1 MNGIKALRHCSVLIC
16 LFLTCSL
23 HPVRADDTAG
33 KPDEPP
39 AVAITVGKSQWLEAS
54 GERFLGIFTRSTT
67 GVSLGGVIILPS
79 LGRTPDW
86 PDVIAPLRKALPTH
100 GWSTLAIQ
108 LPIPTKGADGLWQLE
123 PYFTASRSRIQSA
136 ISFMQQ
142 QGIANII
149 LIGHGLGAAT
159 AVVCVSGSDPLPVSG
174 LAAVSLGIPPGSDR
188 KSFGPGLLENIH
200 LPILDIYGSR
210 DYADVTATA
219 EARVAAARRGGLAAQ
234 RSQQLDALKHSP
246 QARLLT
252 TDHNGYIAY
261 RQVVLAGADHSFRGA
276 EETLI
281 KRITGWL
288 KKHSEAGDL
297 NFLAAGS
304 D

>member
-100 GWSTLAIQ
+100 GWSTSE
-108 LPIPTKGADGLWQLE
+108 PTPEDFE
-123 PYFTASRSRIQSA
+123 FR
-136 ISFMQQ
+136 
-142 QGIANII
+142 
-149 LIGHGLGAAT
+149 
-159 AVVCVSGSDPLPVSG
+159 
-174 LAAVSLGIPPGSDR
+174 
-188 KSFGPGLLENIH
+188 
-200 LPILDIYGSR
+200 
-210 DYADVTATA
+210 
-219 EARVAAARRGGLAAQ
+219 
-234 RSQQLDALKHSP
+234 
-246 QARLLT
+246 
-252 TDHNGYIAY
+252 
-261 RQVVLAGADHSFRGA
+261 LAG
-276 EETLI
+276 
-281 KRITGWL
+281 
-288 KKHSEAGDL
+288 
-297 NFLAAGS
+297 
-304 D
+304 